1 MSNFLRARSFP
12 ILIQHVHGAA
22 SRVSPTAT
30 ALALR
35 EVVLATIEAIVGQLI
50 EISFIVCHLQEQI
63 PSCSW
68 SKM

>member
-1 MSNFLRARSFP
+1 MSNFLRARGFP

-22 SRVSPTAT
+22 SCVSPTAT

-50 EISFIVCHLQEQI
+50 EIRFIATFAQ
-63 PSCSW
+63 
-68 SKM
+68 KFFGR

>member
-1 MSNFLRARSFP
+1 MSNFLRARGFP
-12 ILIQHVHGAA
+12 ILIQHVHDAA

-50 EISFIVCHLQEQI
+50 EISFIATFAQ
-63 PSCSW
+63 
-68 SKM
+68 KFFGR

>member
-1 MSNFLRARSFP
+1 MSNFLRARGFP

-50 EISFIVCHLQEQI
+50 EISFIACHLQEQI